1 MRNTPTE
8 GIEAIQVRR
17 MPAWEIL
24 FESSFPGPL
33 GFALV
38 RHTCLERGQPGRTAS
53 KSRPAAHQ
61 HATLC
66 DACSVCSLMFLV
78 LVVVRWLFAK
88 FSRVRASSASPS
100 KHDEHHERARLA
112 NGMDFRGRKTA
123 QTKTLNLRIDLITLS
138 TFRAAFWCC
147 SRARS

>member
-38 RHTCLERGQPGRTAS
+38 RHTCLERGQPDELQA
-53 KSRPAAHQ
+53 KADQQ
-61 HATLC
+61 HINTQLY
-66 DACSVCSLMFLV
+66 VMLV
-78 LVVVRWLFAK
+78 QFV
-88 FSRVRASSASPS
+88 P
-100 KHDEHHERARLA
+100 
-112 NGMDFRGRKTA
+112 
-123 QTKTLNLRIDLITLS
+123 
-138 TFRAAFWCC
+138 
-147 SRARS
+147 